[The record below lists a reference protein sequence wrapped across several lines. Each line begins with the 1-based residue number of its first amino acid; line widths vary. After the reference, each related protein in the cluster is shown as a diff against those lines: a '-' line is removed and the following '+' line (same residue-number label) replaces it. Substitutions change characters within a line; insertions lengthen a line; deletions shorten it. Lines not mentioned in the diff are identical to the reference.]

1 MEPEKR
7 IKYKKTYHHPL
18 SEEVKSDDKIIS
30 ASDLAELYGKEYV
43 GSIKMDGECTTI
55 YETGATHARSKDSI
69 GDESNSWVRGLAA
82 RIAYS
87 IPENHRY
94 CGENM
99 HIQHS
104 IKYEDLESFFLAF
117 GVWQNVPNVLIDWDT
132 TLSILNASDVKTVPI
147 VWRGILTPEI
157 IEELWRNLDKN
168 IHEGLVFRPVEA
180 VPVKDFHKKVFKL
193 VRRGHVQT
201 DKHWKHKQKI
211 KNKMA

>member
-18 SEEVKSDDKIIS
+18 SEEVKNDDKVI
-30 ASDLAELYGKEYV
+30 ALEDLDKLYGREFI

-55 YETGATHARSKDSI
+55 YETGVTHARSRDSI

-87 IPENHRY
+87 IPKNHRY
-94 CGENM
+94 CGENL
-99 HIQHS
+99 HIEHS
-104 IKYEDLESFFLAF
+104 IKYENLESFFLAF
-117 GVWQNVPNVLIDWDT
+117 GVWTNEPNILIDWDT
-132 TLSILNASDVKTVPI
+132 TLNMLAESGVKTVPI

-157 IEELWRNLDKN
+157 VKELWESLDKTV
-168 IHEGLVFRPVEA
+168 HEGLVFRPVEQVA
-180 VPVKDFHKKVFKL
+180 AEDFHKEVFKL

-201 DKHWKHKQKI
+201 DKHWKHKEKV